1 MRFRSWARSPWSV
14 PAALVVGLALAGCG
28 GSSSGGS
35 TGPNVTAAHDT
46 AAYLDTL
53 ASAAATAGYFDRNS
67 LLSYPIA
74 VFGEGVIPS
83 AVSVSVDGSATAY
96 QAAVVELVQQT
107 AGASPMP
114 SDSAFYLFAYTG
126 TSVTELVFL
135 ALEVPNTLDNWADL
149 SDSIA
154 NYNFTTGAQSAT
166 ITLGG
171 ATSAC
176 STLTTLANAS
186 DMLVGTTC
194 RQGKASIA
202 FNVAFDPDP
211 PINPNSTYVLNATTV
226 PYVRIVLPAG
236 TGGTDHVIRRLSQHG
251 RILISH

>member
-1 MRFRSWARSPWSV
+1 MRFRSWAWSPWSV
-14 PAALVVGLALAGCG
+14 PATLVVGLALSGCG
-28 GSSSGGS
+28 SSSSGGS
-35 TGPNVTAAHDT
+35 IGPNVTAAHDT

-53 ASAAATAGYFDRNS
+53 ASTAATDGYFDRNS

-74 VFGEGVIPS
+74 VFGEGVLPAS
-83 AVSVSVDGSATAY
+83 VSVSVDGSATPY

-107 AGASPMP
+107 AGASPTP

-135 ALEVPNTLDNWADL
+135 AIVAPDTLDNWADL

-154 NYNFTTGAQSAT
+154 NYNFTNGAQSAT
-166 ITLGG
+166 VTPGG
-171 ATSAC
+171 ATTSC
-176 STLTTLANAS
+176 NTLTTLSNAS
-186 DMLVGTTC
+186 DMLLNSTC
-194 RQGKASIA
+194 KYGKASIS
-202 FNVAFDPDP
+202 FDVTFAPDP

-236 TGGTDHVIRRLSQHG
+236 TGGTDHAIRKLSQHG
-251 RILISH
+251 RILLGH